1 MIVVLYYYKTF
12 EFPIPRFLTGLLSL
26 SNILFLF
33 DYPHY
38 PQGFRFCGMYYLS
51 PKEVFQ
57 AFIKRAEEASMI
69 KQPTSLGLGLAQQ
82 QQAQRKSRFSSAVQ
96 QQQQQQPP
104 MPPMPMGGPMGA
116 YPGQPGPYYGAGMGP
131 MGGYPPAPPVG
142 SSGAYGYSDY
152 GYGGGGERR
161 Y

>member
-1 MIVVLYYYKTF
+1 
-12 EFPIPRFLTGLLSL
+12 
-26 SNILFLF
+26 
-33 DYPHY
+33 
-38 PQGFRFCGMYYLS
+38 MYYLS

-69 KQPTSLGLGLAQQ
+69 KQPTSLGLGLVQQ

-96 QQQQQQPP
+96 QQQQ
-104 MPPMPMGGPMGA
+104 PPMPMGGPMGA

-142 SSGAYGYSDY
+142 SSGSYGYNDY
-152 GYGGGGERR
+152 GYGGERR